1 GAADAA
7 KTDPPKQLWRTV
19 LRQLLQ
25 QSLHF
30 SYLPREG
37 RVAGQVFQF
46 ERVAR
51 MIEEHC
57 ARLAVVPFDVMPAFG
72 ADGFAELLLI
82 ARHGE
87 CRVAP
92 LRLWIAQ
99 QRRKAMTFDPRRA
112 RQPAEFDER
121 RV

>member
-1 GAADAA
+1 MQ
-7 KTDPPKQLWRTV
+7 P
-19 LRQLLQ
+19 LQ

-30 SYLPREG
+30 SYLSREG

-51 MIEEHC
+51 MIEEHR
-57 ARLAVVPFDVMPAFG
+57 ASLAVVPFDVMPAFG
-72 ADGFAELLLI
+72 ADGFAEFLLI

-87 CRVAP
+87 RGMAP
-92 LRLWIAQ
+92 LRLRIAQ
-99 QRRKAMTFDPRRA
+99 QRREAMPFEPRRA
-112 RQPAEFDER
+112 RQSAEFDER